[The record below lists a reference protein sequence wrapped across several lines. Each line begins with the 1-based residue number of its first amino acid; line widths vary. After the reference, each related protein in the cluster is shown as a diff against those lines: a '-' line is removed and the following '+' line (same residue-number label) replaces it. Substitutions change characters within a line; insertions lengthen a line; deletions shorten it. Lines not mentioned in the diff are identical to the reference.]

1 MVAVR
6 APSRD
11 EAVTVS
17 ARNAPFRPVS
27 SDRHVTARA
36 PSHPPGTIPRVFHLS
51 LDAPTAGAARLRL
64 SGHLDSAAA
73 RQVLHAAADVVKCG
87 CSSLVVD
94 MAELE
99 SFEPEAA
106 YAVVGCSKL
115 SRYVPEGVAVL
126 TGSEASEALADTAG
140 VPPHPA
146 EAHAPG
152 TMVPCPAC

>member
-1 MVAVR
+1 MAFG

-11 EAVTVS
+11 GQVTVG
-17 ARNAPFRPVS
+17 ARKVPVRPVS
-27 SDRHVTARA
+27 SDRHVTESA
-36 PSHPPGTIPRVFHLS
+36 PSHGAATIPAVFHLS
-51 LDAPTAGAARLRL
+51 LDAPAAGAARLRL
-64 SGHLDSAAA
+64 SGHLDDAAA

-94 MAELE
+94 LADLE

-106 YAVVGCSKL
+106 YAVVGCTKL
-115 SRYVPEGVAVL
+115 SRYVPDGVAVL
-126 TGSEASEALADTAG
+126 TGSEAGEALVDTAG